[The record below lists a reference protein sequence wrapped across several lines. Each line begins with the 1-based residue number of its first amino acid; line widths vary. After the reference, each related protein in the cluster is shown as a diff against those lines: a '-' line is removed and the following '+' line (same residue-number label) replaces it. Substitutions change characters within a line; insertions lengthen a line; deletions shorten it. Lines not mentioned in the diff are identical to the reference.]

1 VWAKMRGYLARISLI
16 LALCRSVQDEQPEQ
30 VEEED
35 VKKAARISAYFKAHA
50 RRVYGELRVTTPE
63 DLLAG
68 EISKFLRDHGGQW
81 SGSATELYE
90 ALAEREVQGLPESAD
105 WLSRVVLSVGDRSEL
120 LVVEKKRTGKKRIL
134 KLNLK
139 NGVTG
144 VIGVTPRDPKSD
156 ASGTND
162 TKPEEIKWI
171 D

>member
-35 VKKAARISAYFKAHA
+35 VKKAARIIAYFKAHA

-90 ALAEREVQGLPESAD
+90 ELAEREVQGLPKSAD
-105 WLSRVVLSVGDRSEL
+105 WLSRVVLSIGDRSEL
-120 LVVEKKRTGKKRIL
+120 LVAEKKRTGKKRFL
-134 KLNLK
+134 KLTLK

-156 ASGTND
+156 ASDTDD